1 MNDEVTPGIPQSPN
15 RTFSGQQAVFA
26 MFALGVTATAFLW
39 INWTVRM
46 TPFMPLQTALEQ
58 RFPDSAPRA
67 EGGTIRDSDKTVLQ
81 VVMRTDFD
89 PLATTTREVAA
100 VESRLNVARELATD
114 LADLDSY
121 EILALHLYFP
131 MKEDRISQETFFRAV
146 ATWEELDGA
155 RIKGLAPDPAR
166 ARSPA
171 SETPAETTIP

>member
-1 MNDEVTPGIPQSPN
+1 MNDDMTPGIPQSSN
-15 RTFSGQQAVFA
+15 RTLSGRQAVLA

-67 EGGTIRDSDKTVLQ
+67 EGGTVRDSNKTVLQ

-89 PLATTTREVAA
+89 PLAKTAKEVAA
-100 VESRLNVARELATD
+100 VESRLNVVRELATE

-131 MKEDRISQETFFRAV
+131 MREERISQETFFRDV
-146 ATWEELDGA
+146 TTWEELDGA
-155 RIKGLAPDPAR
+155 RIKGLLPDPVR
-166 ARSPA
+166 EGPPA
-171 SETPAETTIP
+171 SEASNETTTP